1 MVDDGSTDKSVEIAK
16 RKGCTII
23 SNNISRGRGYAR
35 MVGVMNTKTPFLL
48 FCDSTNIIPND
59 FAEIA
64 INQFCDTSVSAC
76 FGRILNEPNLTDTLS
91 NWRARHLFGQNKPHN
106 KNIHQV
112 NCLITYAVLLKKE
125 HILTVGNFNPSLK
138 QCEDQELG
146 EKLIKHNFKIISDPN
161 LLTFSIR
168 KETFKSICT
177 RYARWQSNH
186 SHSRNFALEFFNILK
201 VCLFIFA
208 REDMKERQYKC
219 LLISLCLPFFLLFQ
233 NYLNAVKSFFKY

>member
-76 FGRILNEPNLTDTLS
+76 FGRILNEPNL
-91 NWRARHLFGQNKPHN
+91 
-106 KNIHQV
+106 
-112 NCLITYAVLLKKE
+112 Y
-125 HILTVGNFNPSLK
+125 
-138 QCEDQELG
+138 
-146 EKLIKHNFKIISDPN
+146 
-161 LLTFSIR
+161 
-168 KETFKSICT
+168 
-177 RYARWQSNH
+177 
-186 SHSRNFALEFFNILK
+186 
-201 VCLFIFA
+201 
-208 REDMKERQYKC
+208 
-219 LLISLCLPFFLLFQ
+219 
-233 NYLNAVKSFFKY
+233 